1 MMYASAPVTQ
11 PAADTK
17 DEVMQK
23 AVVFTAVLLSILGG
37 TLSVVGLERLIRGRF
52 TLFSMVRFL
61 LRSTFLL
68 FLPLLSYMLSHA
80 EGEGEGEGE
89 AKKGELLFVLL
100 WLILIELIRKKVDAM
115 VAEGSFSRVA
125 SRFKLASHSDE
136 VTRLVWIGYLIYSK
150 VDSKSKKAMFVI
162 LWSLAAAKLGQRVL
176 NEWKAQDS
184 LSAAGSANIIAGYM
198 QHVLEE
204 DEKKHQNGGN
214 SGGSSTATD
223 NPMDRC
229 DYVVMGEEKLMLKEK
244 KKKKK
249 EKSEVFIT
257 TPHCGYGV
265 GRFPHDQDEL
275 KHVHL
280 CIDDHD
286 KKAKSSLVTVKD
298 ISKKLGR
305 FPCSNTRPSFIDHMC
320 RLCFSFSLFKLLRR
334 RFEHYPMVE
343 VGSKMS
349 RRVMVEC
356 LLTAGNASRAFRVLQ
371 MELDFL
377 ENYYQAGVPVVMS
390 APWLFIINFL
400 SSLLF
405 VFVYFLAAI
414 LITLYAAKE
423 EGIVTYS
430 IVTLL
435 LMVTLLAIEIT
446 DFLTAYLFSNW
457 FLVHL
462 LCLYVRPGGC
472 MWNLVGKPIICCF
485 IAYRL
490 LVFYSLRL
498 FLRLT
503 GRPVDEKK
511 MKMRQVSV
519 VQACEPIR
527 KFAAWT
533 SQVTVATDAKVAIV
547 KSLLDSGEVIS
558 LPLDIIGW
566 KWNDI
571 PVNTITEII
580 LACHL
585 ATELLEAKAG
595 DKPTK
600 TKKKKKKQEEE
611 PDDDDDRDHRT
622 VATTLS
628 RYCMYLVARVP
639 ELVPDDERWVSD
651 KYEDVKS
658 CLKQEASRGR
668 HRSWSSTWCCPWWR
682 GSSWKQ
688 ALMEMKED
696 RLKDMEPAVRAGVE
710 LFQQVT
716 NKQDSAAAAWKKL
729 ADFWTHLLVY
739 LAPSNDVEGHAK
751 VLASQGSDLIT
762 CLWAFCTHAGIKRR
776 SPGPAEMNADKLRV
790 RAGNN
795 PRP

>member
-1 MMYASAPVTQ
+1 MIMHACAPAPQ
-11 PAADTK
+11 PATN

-23 AVVFTAVLLSILGG
+23 AVLFTAVLLSILGG
-37 TLSVVGLERLIRGRF
+37 TLCVVGLERLIRGRF

-80 EGEGEGEGE
+80 EGKEEDEGKGNGEGHTYS
-89 AKKGELLFVLL
+89 GELLFVLL

-115 VAEGSFSRVA
+115 VAEGSFSRAA
-125 SRFKLASHSDE
+125 SRFRLTSHSDE
-136 VTRLVWIGYLIYSK
+136 VTRLVWIGYLIYF
-150 VDSKSKKAMFVI
+150 KANSMTRMFVI
-162 LWSLAAAKLGQRVL
+162 LWSLAVAKLGQRLL

-184 LSAAGSANIIAGYM
+184 LSAAGSASIIAGYM

-204 DEKKHQNGGN
+204 DEKKHGGN
-214 SGGSSTATD
+214 SGGPPTATGD
-223 NPMDRC
+223 PMGRC
-229 DYVVMGEEKLMLKEK
+229 EYVVMGEEKLVLKEK
-244 KKKKK
+244 KKSK
-249 EKSEVFIT
+249 ESEVFIT

-280 CIDDHD
+280 RIDGHD
-286 KKAKSSLVTVKD
+286 KKAKSSVVTVKD
-298 ISKKLGR
+298 ISEKLWR
-305 FPCSNTRPSFIDHMC
+305 FPCSERRPSFVDHMC

-349 RRVMVEC
+349 RRVMTEC

-405 VFVYFLAAI
+405 VFVYLIAAI
-414 LITLYAAKE
+414 LITIHAKE
-423 EGIVTYS
+423 KAVVAYS

-462 LCLYVRPGGC
+462 LCLYVRPGNC
-472 MWNLVGKPIICCF
+472 LWNWLVKPIICCF

-490 LVFYSLRL
+490 LVFYALRL

-511 MKMRQVSV
+511 MKIRQVSV

-527 KFAAWT
+527 KFVAWT
-533 SQVTVATDAKVAIV
+533 SQVTMATDAKVAIV
-547 KSLLDSGEVIS
+547 NSLMDSGEVIS
-558 LPLDIIGW
+558 LPQDIIGW
-566 KWNDI
+566 KWNDR

-585 ATELLEAKAG
+585 ATELLEVKDG
-595 DKPTK
+595 NKPTK
-600 TKKKKKKQEEE
+600 TKKKKKEEQEEK
-611 PDDDDDRDHRT
+611 PDDDDCDHRT

-639 ELVPDDERWVSD
+639 ELLPDDERWVSD
-651 KYEDVKS
+651 RYEDVKS
-658 CLKQEASRGR
+658 CLKQEASRR
-668 HRSWSSTWCCPWWR
+668 HRCCCGSAWCCPWWC
-682 GSSWKQ
+682 GSWKQ

-696 RLKDMEPAVRAGVE
+696 QLKDMEPAVRAGVE
-710 LFQQVT
+710 LFQQQQQQQVT
-716 NKQDSAAAAWKKL
+716 KQDSAAAWKKL

-751 VLASQGSDLIT
+751 ALASPGSDLIT
-762 CLWAFCTHAGIKRR
+762 CLWAFCTHAGIKRH
-776 SPGPAEMNADKLRV
+776 SPGPAEMHADKLR
-790 RAGNN
+790 AGNR
-795 PRP
+795 RP